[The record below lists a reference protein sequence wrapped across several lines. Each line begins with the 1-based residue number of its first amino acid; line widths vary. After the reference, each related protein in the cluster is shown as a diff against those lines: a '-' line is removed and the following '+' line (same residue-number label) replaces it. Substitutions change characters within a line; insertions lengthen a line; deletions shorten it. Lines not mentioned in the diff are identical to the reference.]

1 MEFGIDSFLLVG
13 VISLAMRGCAYD
25 CLFGLTC
32 EGFSSFGDRFVRIF
46 CICGIIW
53 LFRGLGLRD
62 CRPHVLGLR
71 RAGSINGCNVVGML
85 CC

>member
-1 MEFGIDSFLLVG
+1 MEFGIDSFLLVV
-13 VISLAMRGCAYD
+13 VISLGKRGCACD
-25 CLFGLTC
+25 CLFRPVC
-32 EGFSSFGDRFVRIF
+32 AGFSSFGDRFEMIF

-53 LFRGLGLRD
+53 LFRGLELRD

-71 RAGSINGCNVVGML
+71 RADSINGCNVAGML